1 MREAVPMKPIA
12 PDLSKRARGRWG
24 EDRACTHYRRLG
36 YQIVERNWRCEQGE
50 IDVVA
55 RLGNTIV
62 FCEVKTRRSD
72 AFGTP
77 AEAVTPRK
85 QRRLRGLAVEWL
97 AERGVRGELRF
108 DVASVRPAGGRGG
121 FTVEVLEAAF

>member
-1 MREAVPMKPIA
+1 VAAWYEQA
-12 PDLSKRARGRWG
+12 
-24 EDRACTHYRRLG
+24 G
-36 YQIVERNWRCEQGE
+36 YVVLDRNWRCRAGE
-50 IDVVA
+50 LDLVVGLH
-55 RLGNTIV
+55 RTIV

-97 AERGVRGELRF
+97 SERGIRGELRF

-121 FTVEVLEAAF
+121 FAVEVLEAAF